1 MLHGLIHLLGTAAF
15 MKLAVI
21 EQLPYK
27 TTVLD
32 GRWDLGAGGT
42 AVYGT
47 LWAVAAVG
55 FIVAAVALLAGWRW
69 WQSVLVGTTLLS
81 LALTALDWGDAYTGV
96 MLNLV
101 ILALLW
107 LVPRMTSWF
116 AR

>member
-1 MLHGLIHLLGTAAF
+1 MRPRIAEAEFLG
-15 MKLAVI
+15 VCR
-21 EQLPYK
+21 
-27 TTVLD
+27 D
-32 GRWDLGAGGT
+32 R
-42 AVYGT
+42 
-47 LWAVAAVG
+47 